1 VRATAEAEK
10 PAPPAPRRAVLLSLP
25 CALAAA
31 PACAGGLDF
40 FNDEFSRATGGD
52 QALRRVDNAVASA
65 LIGAVYDSLVAV
77 WDGPEADMQ
86 RTLAKLRESE
96 MAGFQRVYA
105 DMRVKATPQE
115 ITGEKW
121 VGGYFQF
128 LSYCTWKL
136 AARTVQDPED
146 VRAFYQSVGRRVA
159 GRLLPGRIAA
169 LQEAAAAAPT
179 GRAPASA
186 TAAAVQ
192 DLMGRL
198 QQAGYLQSWSLIWGE
213 QPSLGNAKS
222 LGFGSLPITED
233 PSTGVTQGVLK
244 RSPSEPA
251 SDMTPEE
258 SPTTTSQGPDA
269 ALGLQGGIF
278 QVRALRPA
286 DLDVTVTMRAEED
299 GRFWPRFVPCTI
311 DALLR
316 AAGARDVSTTEFF
329 FQDAWQ
335 SPPSVTDKILLSLG
349 DPLFQVR
356 VPWTPTSL
364 ILDVTVL

>member
-1 VRATAEAEK
+1 MPSR
-10 PAPPAPRRAVLLSLP
+10 PSRRWR
-25 CALAAA
+25 C
-31 PACAGGLDF
+31 G
-40 FNDEFSRATGGD
+40 RRGD

-136 AARTVQDPED
+136 AARTVQGADPAPPATQQRCVVLRSDVLSMCSTTQLKHILCTAARPYRFADPED

-213 QPSLGNAKS
+213 QPSLGNAKARRKRDGLMRGCPLCNVVTTCSATPHALS
-222 LGFGSLPITED
+222 LHAPLANCRPRHGCSHLLWAPPGD
-233 PSTGVTQGVLK
+233 
-244 RSPSEPA
+244 
-251 SDMTPEE
+251 D
-258 SPTTTSQGPDA
+258 TTTKCKRQHH
-269 ALGLQGGIF
+269 
-278 QVRALRPA
+278 
-286 DLDVTVTMRAEED
+286 T
-299 GRFWPRFVPCTI
+299 
-311 DALLR
+311 
-316 AAGARDVSTTEFF
+316 
-329 FQDAWQ
+329 
-335 SPPSVTDKILLSLG
+335 
-349 DPLFQVR
+349 
-356 VPWTPTSL
+356 
-364 ILDVTVL
+364 